1 MQQGGLIKKETT
13 KRLICFDKKTR
24 DKGLALL
31 VLWLSCQQDVGE
43 DELEKIWKGL
53 FYCVSHADKAAVQD
67 DLIARL
73 AGILESLD
81 LEQSLIFF
89 KVFLSTMRREWAG
102 TDRLKLDRFYLLLR
116 QFLARVFMVLQKHD
130 WNEGTVGKFMDALVE
145 RTLLATD
152 EYPAAAI
159 NLHLVDVFLDELKER
174 QPLSA
179 ATLRLMLQPFYT
191 TLAVAADK
199 SLLKKI
205 KERIF
210 DSLLTDAQS
219 FIQGQQDSKKIYNK
233 NFGPH
238 VAALPLAASLFDVAS
253 SENTLQE
260 NRKLVY
266 EIHDDFC
273 RLEKLVTMAGLV
285 ELAPDEKL
293 CEEGTPEGV
302 RRHSLRQCIKRSKDE
317 KLAVNSSAGAETNLG
332 RKLKA
337 RGALVGTEKQKD
349 SPLLKN
355 LKSAKVMKED
365 GVKKGHKRSIIKL
378 PKGKELGDKFVSDL
392 KNEEDEGETGLEVQ
406 PVSVVEVTQMAT
418 TVREIEVIAA
428 GSKLDQL
435 LSRVNNSPIQEI
447 MGRSGEVLVGREG
460 NALMDVSVKDAV
472 ISNLQEKF
480 AFVAVPG
487 TPQPLSNDL
496 SPNESSPLNS
506 SAKKKRKRGSKGEDS
521 DSVSDL
527 SGSVGLS
534 QASPKSNGVDL
545 TPGSNS
551 AKRKRVRFSLKN
563 NIVWKPHNPL
573 PPQSLRTP
581 PAATPR
587 GSALKKGVPPGPIRM
602 PPARTFRGK
611 ALSTPKR
618 RSPKQILSVSL
629 PKPTRSP
636 KSLLK
641 GPRFARRVSKSPGS
655 LS

>member
-1 MQQGGLIKKETT
+1 M
-13 KRLICFDKKTR
+13 
-24 DKGLALL
+24 
-31 VLWLSCQQDVGE
+31 
-43 DELEKIWKGL
+43 
-53 FYCVSHADKAAVQD
+53 SHADKAAVQD

-152 EYPAAAI
+152 EYPAAGI

-179 ATLRLMLQPFYT
+179 ATLRLMLQPFYS

-219 FIQGQQDSKKIYNK
+219 FIQGQQDSKKIDYN

-260 NRKLVY
+260 NHKLVY

-285 ELAPDEKL
+285 ELAPDEKP

-317 KLAVNSSAGAETNLG
+317 KLAANSSAGAETNLG

-349 SPLLKN
+349 SPLLEN

-365 GVKKGHKRSIIKL
+365 GVKKGHKRSIVKL

-392 KNEEDEGETGLEVQ
+392 KNEVDGGETGLKGGSVVSLLVVQ
-406 PVSVVEVTQMAT
+406 PGNMEQ
-418 TVREIEVIAA
+418 
-428 GSKLDQL
+428 GS
-435 LSRVNNSPIQEI
+435 P
-447 MGRSGEVLVGREG
+447 
-460 NALMDVSVKDAV
+460 
-472 ISNLQEKF
+472 SN
-480 AFVAVPG
+480 
-487 TPQPLSNDL
+487 
-496 SPNESSPLNS
+496 
-506 SAKKKRKRGSKGEDS
+506 KRKKVKRK
-521 DSVSDL
+521 
-527 SGSVGLS
+527 
-534 QASPKSNGVDL
+534 AL
-545 TPGSNS
+545 TGS
-551 AKRKRVRFSLKN
+551 AKRQSLKK
-563 NIVWKPHNPL
+563 IHSDQSSKPLTNALIQECKYLWMAQIGLHSCFHV
-573 PPQSLRTP
+573 QHSLEMFLMY
-581 PAATPR
+581 A
-587 GSALKKGVPPGPIRM
+587 IREI
-602 PPARTFRGK
+602 
-611 ALSTPKR
+611 ALSYPSHCFNQMNSRQT
-618 RSPKQILSVSL
+618 VE
-629 PKPTRSP
+629 
-636 KSLLK
+636 
-641 GPRFARRVSKSPGS
+641 
-655 LS
+655 

>member
-1 MQQGGLIKKETT
+1 
-13 KRLICFDKKTR
+13 
-24 DKGLALL
+24 
-31 VLWLSCQQDVGE
+31 
-43 DELEKIWKGL
+43 
-53 FYCVSHADKAAVQD
+53 
-67 DLIARL
+67 
-73 AGILESLD
+73 
-81 LEQSLIFF
+81 
-89 KVFLSTMRREWAG
+89 
-102 TDRLKLDRFYLLLR
+102 
-116 QFLARVFMVLQKHD
+116 
-130 WNEGTVGKFMDALVE
+130 
-145 RTLLATD
+145 
-152 EYPAAAI
+152 
-159 NLHLVDVFLDELKER
+159 
-174 QPLSA
+174 
-179 ATLRLMLQPFYT
+179 
-191 TLAVAADK
+191 
-199 SLLKKI
+199 
-205 KERIF
+205 
-210 DSLLTDAQS
+210 
-219 FIQGQQDSKKIYNK
+219 
-233 NFGPH
+233 
-238 VAALPLAASLFDVAS
+238 
-253 SENTLQE
+253 
-260 NRKLVY
+260 
-266 EIHDDFC
+266 
-273 RLEKLVTMAGLV
+273 
-285 ELAPDEKL
+285 
-293 CEEGTPEGV
+293 
-302 RRHSLRQCIKRSKDE
+302 
-317 KLAVNSSAGAETNLG
+317 
-332 RKLKA
+332 
-337 RGALVGTEKQKD
+337 
-349 SPLLKN
+349 
-355 LKSAKVMKED
+355 
-365 GVKKGHKRSIIKL
+365 
-378 PKGKELGDKFVSDL
+378 
-392 KNEEDEGETGLEVQ
+392 
-406 PVSVVEVTQMAT
+406 VEVTQMAT

-435 LSRVNNSPIQEI
+435 LSRVNKSPIQEI

-472 ISNLQEKF
+472 VSNLQEKF
-480 AFVAVPG
+480 AFVAAPG

-587 GSALKKGVPPGPIRM
+587 GSALKKGVPPGPIRI

>member
-378 PKGKELGDKFVSDL
+378 PKGKEL
-392 KNEEDEGETGLEVQ
+392 VQ